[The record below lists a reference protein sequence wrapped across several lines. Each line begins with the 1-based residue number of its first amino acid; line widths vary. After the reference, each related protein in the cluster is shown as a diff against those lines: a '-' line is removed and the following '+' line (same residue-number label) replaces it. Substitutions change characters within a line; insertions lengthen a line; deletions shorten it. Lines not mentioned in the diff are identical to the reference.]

1 MTRTK
6 PPSNK
11 VLTIRLTEADF
22 QKLETYCSHNQRTKT
37 EVLVEMIR
45 KLKLYSY
52 SKA

>member
-22 QKLETYCSHNQRTKT
+22 QNLEAYCSKNQKTKT

-45 KLKLYSY
+45 KLRSQCLR
-52 SKA
+52 